1 VPMSD
6 LSTSTISIDAPLE
19 NVRAILFDLA
29 GYPTWSTAIKSAE
42 VKQSDDQGRATSVK
56 VSIDAGMMK
65 DRVLLNYDWSQAPE
79 RLEFSL
85 EEADLLTAMNGAYI
99 TKAIDADT
107 TSVTYELGVE
117 VSMPIPAMMRTKA
130 EKATIDQALAQL
142 KAHAEE

>member
-1 VPMSD
+1 MSE
-6 LSTSTISIDAPLE
+6 LSTSTITIDAPIDA
-19 NVRAILFDLA
+19 VRAILFDLA
-29 GYPTWSTAIKSAE
+29 AYPTWSTAIKSAE
-42 VKQSDDQGRATSVK
+42 VKATDDQGRATSVK

-65 DRVLLNYDWSQAPE
+65 DRVLLNYDWSAAPD

-85 EEADLLTAMNGAYI
+85 DEADLLTAMNGAYI
-99 TKAIDADT
+99 TKEIDADT

-142 KAHAEE
+142 KEHAEN

>member
-1 VPMSD
+1 MSE

-19 NVRAILFDLA
+19 SVRAILFDLA

-42 VKQSDDQGRATSVK
+42 VKQRDDQGRATSVK

-117 VSMPIPAMMRTKA
+117 VSLPIPSMMRTKA

>member
-1 VPMSD
+1 MSE

-19 NVRAILFDLA
+19 SVRAILFDLA
-29 GYPTWSTAIKSAE
+29 GYPSWSTAIKSAE

-117 VSMPIPAMMRTKA
+117 VSLPIPAMMRTKA

-142 KAHAEE
+142 KAYAEE

>member
-1 VPMSD
+1 MSE
-6 LSTSTISIDAPLE
+6 LSTSTITIDAPIDA
-19 NVRAILFDLA
+19 VRAILFDL
-29 GYPTWSTAIKSAE
+29 GSSPEWSTAIKSAE
-42 VKQSDDQGRATSVK
+42 VKETDDQGRATSVK

-65 DRVLLNYDWSQAPE
+65 DRVLLNYDWSAAPE
-79 RLEFSL
+79 RLEFSM
-85 EEADLLTAMNGAYI
+85 EDADLLTAMNGAYI

-142 KAHAEE
+142 KAHAEN

>member
-1 VPMSD
+1 MSE

-19 NVRAILFDLA
+19 SVRAILFDLA
-29 GYPTWSTAIKSAE
+29 GYPSWSTAIKSAE

-117 VSMPIPAMMRTKA
+117 VSLPIPSMMRTKA

>member
-1 VPMSD
+1 MSE
-6 LSTSTISIDAPLE
+6 LSTSTITIDAPIDA
-19 NVRAILFDLA
+19 VRAILVDL
-29 GYPTWSTAIKSAE
+29 GSYPEWSTAIKSAE
-42 VKQSDDQGRATSVK
+42 VKETDDQGRATSVK

-65 DRVLLNYDWSQAPE
+65 DRVLLNYDWSAAPE
-79 RLEFSL
+79 RLEFSM
-85 EEADLLTAMNGAYI
+85 EDADLLTAMNGAYI

-142 KAHAEE
+142 KAHAEN

>member
-1 VPMSD
+1 MSD
-6 LSTSTISIDAPLE
+6 LSTSTISIDAPVDA
-19 NVRAILFDLA
+19 VRAILFDLA
-29 GYPTWSTAIKSAE
+29 GYPSWSTAIKSAE

-65 DRVLLNYDWSQAPE
+65 DRVLLNYDWSKAPE

-117 VSMPIPAMMRTKA
+117 VSLPIPAMMRTKA

>member
-1 VPMSD
+1 MSD

-19 NVRAILFDLA
+19 NIRAILFDLA

-65 DRVLLNYDWSQAPE
+65 DRVLLNYDWSQAPD

>member
-1 VPMSD
+1 MSD

-65 DRVLLNYDWSQAPE
+65 DRVLLNYDWCQAPE

>member
-1 VPMSD
+1 MSD
-6 LSTSTISIDAPLE
+6 LSTSTITIDAPIDA
-19 NVRAILFDLA
+19 VRAILFDLA
-29 GYPTWSTAIKSAE
+29 AYPTWSTAIKSAE
-42 VKQSDDQGRATSVK
+42 VKATDDQGRATSLK

-65 DRVLLNYDWSQAPE
+65 DRVLLNYDWSAAPD

-85 EEADLLTAMNGAYI
+85 EDADLLTAMNGAYI
-99 TKAIDADT
+99 TKEIDADT

-142 KAHAEE
+142 KEHAEN

>member
-1 VPMSD
+1 MSE
-6 LSTSTISIDAPLE
+6 LSTSTITIDAPIDD
-19 NVRAILFDLA
+19 VRAILFDL
-29 GYPTWSTAIKSAE
+29 GSYPEWSTAIKSAE
-42 VKQSDDQGRATSVK
+42 VKETDDQGRATSVK

-65 DRVLLNYDWSQAPE
+65 DRVLLNYDWSAAPE
-79 RLEFSL
+79 RLEFSM
-85 EEADLLTAMNGAYI
+85 EDADLLTAMNGAYI

-142 KAHAEE
+142 KAHAEN

>member
-1 VPMSD
+1 MSE

-19 NVRAILFDLA
+19 SVRAILFDLA
-29 GYPTWSTAIKSAE
+29 GHPSWSTAIKSAE

-117 VSMPIPAMMRTKA
+117 VSMPIPSMMRTKA

>member
-1 VPMSD
+1 MSE

-19 NVRAILFDLA
+19 SVRAILFDLA
-29 GYPTWSTAIKSAE
+29 GYPSWSTAIKSAE

-142 KAHAEE
+142 KAHAEN

>member
-1 VPMSD
+1 MSE
-6 LSTSTISIDAPLE
+6 LSTATITIDAPIAA
-19 NVRAILFDLA
+19 VRAIIFDLA
-29 GYPTWSTAIKSAE
+29 AYPTWSTAIKSAE
-42 VKQSDDQGRATSVK
+42 VKASDDQGRATSVK

-65 DRVLLNYDWSQAPE
+65 DRVLLNYDWSAAPD

-85 EEADLLTAMNGAYI
+85 EDADLLTAMNGAYI
-99 TKAIDADT
+99 IKAIDADT

-142 KAHAEE
+142 KEHAEN

>member
-1 VPMSD
+1 MSE
-6 LSTSTISIDAPLE
+6 LSTSTITIDAPIDA
-19 NVRAILFDLA
+19 VRAILFDLA
-29 GYPTWSTAIKSAE
+29 AYPTWSTAIKSAE
-42 VKQSDDQGRATSVK
+42 VKATDDQGRATSLK

-65 DRVLLNYDWSQAPE
+65 DRVLLNYDWSAAPD

-85 EEADLLTAMNGAYI
+85 DEADLLTAMNGAYI

-117 VSMPIPAMMRTKA
+117 VSMPIPSMMRTKA

-142 KAHAEE
+142 KEHAEN

>member
-1 VPMSD
+1 MSE
-6 LSTSTISIDAPLE
+6 LSTSTITIDAPIDA
-19 NVRAILFDLA
+19 VRSILFDL
-29 GYPTWSTAIKSAE
+29 GSYPTWSTAIKSAE
-42 VKQSDDQGRATSVK
+42 VKETDDQGRATSVK

-65 DRVLLNYDWSQAPE
+65 DRVLLNYDWSEAPD
-79 RLEFSL
+79 RLEFSM
-85 EEADLLTAMNGAYI
+85 EDADLLTAMNGAYI

-142 KAHAEE
+142 KAHAEN

>member
-1 VPMSD
+1 MSE
-6 LSTSTISIDAPLE
+6 LSTSTITIDAPIDA
-19 NVRAILFDLA
+19 VRAILFDLA
-29 GYPTWSTAIKSAE
+29 SYPDWSTAIKSAE
-42 VKQSDDQGRATSVK
+42 VKETDDQGRATSVK

-65 DRVLLNYDWSQAPE
+65 DRVLLNYDWSAAPE
-79 RLEFSL
+79 RLEFSM
-85 EEADLLTAMNGAYI
+85 EDADLLTAMNGAYI

-142 KAHAEE
+142 KAHAEN

>member
-1 VPMSD
+1 MPMSE

-19 NVRAILFDLA
+19 SVRAILFDLA

-99 TKAIDADT
+99 TKAIDGDT

-117 VSMPIPAMMRTKA
+117 VSMPIPDMMRTKA

>member
-1 VPMSD
+1 MSE
-6 LSTSTISIDAPLE
+6 LSTSTITIDAPIDA
-19 NVRAILFDLA
+19 VRAILFDLQA
-29 GYPTWSTAIKSAE
+29 YPTWSTAIKSAE
-42 VKQSDDQGRATSVK
+42 VKASDDQGRATSVK

-65 DRVLLNYDWSQAPE
+65 DRVLLNYDWSAAPE

-85 EEADLLTAMNGAYI
+85 EDADLLTAMNGAYI

-130 EKATIDQALAQL
+130 EKATIDQALKQL
-142 KAHAEE
+142 KEHAEN

>member
-1 VPMSD
+1 MSE

-19 NVRAILFDLA
+19 SVRAILFDLA

-99 TKAIDADT
+99 TKAIDGDT

>member
-1 VPMSD
+1 MSE
-6 LSTSTISIDAPLE
+6 LSTSTITIDAPIDA
-19 NVRAILFDLA
+19 VRAILFDLA
-29 GYPTWSTAIKSAE
+29 SYPTWSTAIKSAE
-42 VKQSDDQGRATSVK
+42 VKQTDDQGRATSVK

-65 DRVLLNYDWSQAPE
+65 DRVLLNYDWSAAPD

-85 EEADLLTAMNGAYI
+85 EEADLLTAMNGAYV
-99 TKAIDADT
+99 TKSIDADT

-142 KAHAEE
+142 KEHAEN

>member
-1 VPMSD
+1 MSE

-19 NVRAILFDLA
+19 SVREILFDLA
-29 GYPTWSTAIKSAE
+29 GYPSWSTAIKSAE